1 MRQKKSITFN
11 ILMVIAIIA
20 VTNLAIAQDA
30 KPRKSPKATISQRV
44 GADTDIAIDYSRPGV
59 KGRTV
64 WGELVP
70 YGLYP
75 GNKYSKEKPFP
86 WRAGA
91 NENTTISFNHDVKI
105 EGKAIPAGKY
115 GVHMIAGKSEFKIMF
130 NKVNDA
136 WGSYA
141 YDAAQDALVITV
153 KPVESAQTEWLE
165 FGFEDL
171 SDTGATVCLKWAN
184 LKIPFKVEL

>member
-1 MRQKKSITFN
+1 MRQKRSITFS
-11 ILMVIAIIA
+11 ILMVLAIFA

-44 GADTDIAIDYSRPGV
+44 GVDTDIVIDYSRPGV
-59 KGRTV
+59 KGRTI

-70 YGLYP
+70 YGLFP
-75 GNKYSKEKPFP
+75 GNKYSNEKPFP

-115 GVHMIAGKSEFKIMF
+115 SIHMIAGKSEFKIMF
-130 NKVNDA
+130 NKVNDE
-136 WGSYA
+136 WGSYK
-141 YDAAQDALVITV
+141 YDASKDALVITV
-153 KPVESAQTEWLE
+153 KPVSSAHTEWLE

-171 SDTGATVCLKWAN
+171 SDTGATVYLQWEK
-184 LKIPFKVEL
+184 LKIPFKLEL